1 MKSPKRLIAL
11 ALVVASGMLPAAAVG
26 GRQAPQQSDPIY
38 VQLLSTGAVL
48 YMLRGGGGSS
58 IVLVRDEGV
67 VLIDSKPPGRTQE
80 LVDAVSLVT
89 ERPITTIINTHAHID
104 HTGGNLEVPGVV
116 DIIAHERTKAAM
128 QKMEAFT
135 GRGAKYQ
142 PNKTVTEKMSVF
154 EGRDRF
160 DLYYFGAGHT
170 NGVLVVVL
178 AGHDIG
184 YLGDLFPAKARAPLI
199 DRAHGGS
206 GVAFPETLDRVIRE
220 IKGVSR
226 VVAGHDPG
234 PPPDAPRN
242 AFGHIQSWDDLQQ
255 YAEFNRDFLAAVR
268 SAIAQGK
275 SAAQAAA
282 SLTLPAKYA
291 GYDMTHAKANV
302 EIIFNEL
309 SPSNRIAR

>member
-11 ALVVASGMLPAAAVG
+11 ALVFASGMLPAAVG
-26 GRQAPQQSDPIY
+26 GRQAPPQSDPII

-67 VLIDSKPPGRTQE
+67 VLIDSKPRGRTQE
-80 LVDAVSLVT
+80 LVEAVALVT

-116 DIIAHERTKAAM
+116 DIVAHERAKAAM

-135 GRGAKYQ
+135 GPGAKFL
-142 PNKTVTEKMSVF
+142 PNKTVAEKMSLF
-154 EGRDRF
+154 DGRERI
-160 DLYYFGAGHT
+160 DLYYFGPGHT
-170 NGVLVVVL
+170 NGDLVVVL
-178 AGHDIG
+178 PGHDIA

-199 DRAHGGS
+199 DPAHGGS
-206 GVAFPETLDRVIRE
+206 GVAFPDTLDRVVRE
-220 IKGVSR
+220 IKGITR
-226 VVAGHDPG
+226 VVTGHDPG

-242 AFGHIQSWDDLQQ
+242 PYGHIQNWDDLRQ

-268 SAIAQGK
+268 AAFVQGK
-275 SAAQAAA
+275 SAAATAA
-282 SLTLPAKYA
+282 SLALPAKYA
-291 GYDMTHAKANV
+291 GYDMTHARANV
-302 EIIFNEL
+302 EIIFKEL
-309 SPSNRIAR
+309 SASKPNR